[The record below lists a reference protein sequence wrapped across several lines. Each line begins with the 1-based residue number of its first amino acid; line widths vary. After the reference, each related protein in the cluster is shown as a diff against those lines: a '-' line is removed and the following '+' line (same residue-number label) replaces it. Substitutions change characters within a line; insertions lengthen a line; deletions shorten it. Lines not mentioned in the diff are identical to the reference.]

1 MPYDGLLPGPPKGL
15 HFAGGYRHYEYT
27 LWNWSPSQSDRQTNI
42 DFERAELQ
50 S

>member
-42 DFERAELQ
+42 SFERAEFQ
-50 S
+50 G